1 MADNTEKI
9 PQKEVESQG
18 EDVGPERG
26 AWGGKLEFFLTCLA
40 QAVGL
45 GNVWRFPY
53 LAFKHG
59 GGSFL
64 IPYTIMLI
72 LVAMPIL
79 FLELALGQYSA
90 LGSLPLVKN
99 ISPIFTGIG
108 YAIYFCQYFGGVT
121 YNAVIS
127 WTLFYF
133 CVSMA
138 KTLPWRNCDHDFNT
152 KDCFD
157 DREYG
162 QCISQNSSNV
172 YYSNTCFPKSEA
184 ELYNYT
190 NIPEEARQTPSEEYL
205 K

>member
-59 GGSFL
+59 G
-64 IPYTIMLI
+64 
-72 LVAMPIL
+72 
-79 FLELALGQYSA
+79 
-90 LGSLPLVKN
+90 
-99 ISPIFTGIG
+99 
-108 YAIYFCQYFGGVT
+108 
-121 YNAVIS
+121 
-127 WTLFYF
+127 
-133 CVSMA
+133 
-138 KTLPWRNCDHDFNT
+138 
-152 KDCFD
+152 DCFD

>member
-99 ISPIFTGIG
+99 ISPIFT
-108 YAIYFCQYFGGVT
+108 
-121 YNAVIS
+121 
-127 WTLFYF
+127 
-133 CVSMA
+133 
-138 KTLPWRNCDHDFNT
+138 
-152 KDCFD
+152 DCFD